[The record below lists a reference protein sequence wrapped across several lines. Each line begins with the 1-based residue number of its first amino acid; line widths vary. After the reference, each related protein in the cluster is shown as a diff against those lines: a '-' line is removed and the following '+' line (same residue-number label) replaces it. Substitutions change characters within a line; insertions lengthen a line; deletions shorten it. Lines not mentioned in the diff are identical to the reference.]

1 MGDPLVSCVREKQ
14 KKSGLV
20 SKSLLKM
27 HRCSFFIFFILT
39 FVFPCKQYYELFPWK
54 YKYMSELN
62 IMQLFILVCR
72 NDALKSQLI

>member
-1 MGDPLVSCVREKQ
+1 MGDPLGSCVREKQ

-20 SKSLLKM
+20 SKSTKNAQV
-27 HRCSFFIFFILT
+27 FFKKKT

>member
-27 HRCSFFIFFILT
+27 HRCSLKKNNSYFLVNSTMNCFLGNT
-39 FVFPCKQYYELFPWK
+39 
-54 YKYMSELN
+54 N
-62 IMQLFILVCR
+62 I
-72 NDALKSQLI
+72 